1 MFKILC
7 IKRMFKVVFIFLIK
21 IFFFKGRYV
30 MLVILISI
38 ISIFL
43 YYFLINGVIY
53 LLCV

>member
-21 IFFFKGRYV
+21 IFFIKGRYV

-38 ISIFL
+38 FL
-43 YYFLINGVIY
+43 YFFLINGVIY